1 MGTLLRIFSYME
13 NLQVHNGPLEVQ
25 IGAVVYTVL
34 RLLGK
39 LVDCFW
45 DIYIYIYISL
55 LIK

>member
-34 RLLGK
+34 RPLGK

-45 DIYIYIYISL
+45 DIYIFIYIYKSPN
-55 LIK
+55 